1 MTNNRPPFF
10 GIQQSL
16 PQGYLKDGYF
26 DISGNIFPA
35 LIIDWANE
43 IARALH
49 SSDPQLKTAQLRRFF
64 QEVRHQEGRL
74 TSGIDFAIIRTE
86 ILKLDSYAENAA
98 KKHNAPLLF
107 RNFIGQNVKIA
118 SKDANAFKAFVTHFE
133 CIVGYYPDT
142 K

>member
-1 MTNNRPPFF
+1 MAYSRQPSFVNHP
-10 GIQQSL
+10 SL

-26 DISGNIFPA
+26 DNAGYMFPA
-35 LIIDWANE
+35 LIMDWANE

-49 SSDPQLKTAQLRRFF
+49 SSDPQLKTAQLRKFF
-64 QEVRHQEGRL
+64 QEVRRQQGRL
-74 TSGIDFAIIRTE
+74 TSGIDFTALRTE

-98 KKHNAPLLF
+98 KKRNAPLLF
-107 RNFIGQNVKIA
+107 RNFIAQNVKIA
-118 SKDANAFKAFVTHFE
+118 SKDEKSFKAFVTHFE